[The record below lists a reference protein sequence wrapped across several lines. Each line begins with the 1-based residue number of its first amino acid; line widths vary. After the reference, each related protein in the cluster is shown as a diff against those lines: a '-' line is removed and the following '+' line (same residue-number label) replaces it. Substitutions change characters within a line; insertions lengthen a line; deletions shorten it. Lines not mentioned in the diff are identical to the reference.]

1 MARVVVTG
9 GAGFIGSHISDAFLG
24 AGHHVAIID
33 NFSSGSRENVDPK
46 IKIYEAD
53 IRSAEA
59 RRALEAEQPDI
70 VVHTAAQISVRLSME
85 DPVFDTEVNVA
96 GVVNLLHAF
105 NGKQYPHFVFL
116 STGGAIYGEQET
128 FPASESH
135 RIAPAS
141 IYGLAK
147 RVGEM
152 YFEFW
157 AREHGM
163 KFTALRLA
171 NVYGPRQNAHGEAGV
186 VAIFNTALLA
196 GKAPTIFGSGEQTR
210 DFVYVGDVVAAAKAV
225 SERGICGTF
234 NIGTAVETDVNKLYS
249 MISKALNVSLVA
261 FRGPAKAGEQM
272 RSSIDA
278 TFATK
283 TFNWKPQVDL
293 EQGIG
298 LTAKWFAQ
306 TSRSK

>member
-1 MARVVVTG
+1 MSRVVVTG
-9 GAGFIGSHISDAFLG
+9 GAGFIGSHIADSFLA
-24 AGHHVAIID
+24 AGHQVSIID
-33 NFSSGSRENVDPK
+33 NFSSGSKANVDPK
-46 IKIYEAD
+46 IRIHECD
-53 IRSAEA
+53 IRSEA
-59 RRALEAEQPDI
+59 ARKALCEERPDI

-105 NGKQYPHFVFL
+105 NGMKFPHFVFL
-116 STGGAIYGEQET
+116 STGGAIYGEQEK
-128 FPASESH
+128 FPADESH

-186 VAIFNTALLA
+186 VAIFNTSLLA
-196 GKAPTIFGSGEQTR
+196 GKAPTIFGTGAQTR
-210 DFVYVGDVVAAAKAV
+210 DFVYVADVVSAVKAAA
-225 SERGICGTF
+225 ERGISGTY
-234 NIGTAVETDVNKLYS
+234 NIGTGVETDVNELYLK
-249 MISKALNVSLVA
+249 ISKALKSSLEAV
-261 FRGPAKAGEQM
+261 RGPARQGEQM

-278 TFATK
+278 SLARK
-283 TFNWKPQVDL
+283 TLDWQPQIALD
-293 EQGIG
+293 QGIG
-298 LTAKWFAQ
+298 LTSQWFAQ
-306 TSRSK
+306 ASKVL